1 MCVVSTCLGYLM
13 CVFSLSML
21 LCFATMFPHS
31 VSTLFLSISV
41 VFVLHLW
48 WSCSSPWMCF
58 VSPASHSCATTL
70 RYSLCVRFNHS
81 TVFRRTHSFIHS
93 CVHESLCVLA
103 RMYLPV
109 CACGATID
117 SFACCWV
124 CTHIVCLF
132 LYLHVFEWVSNWRP
146 LSLREWIHCALSC
159 RPCRWTRK
167 RSVCLVNF
175 WLIMFLYFYLIVAYL
190 AYGKVHW
197 WLWPRWGNK
206 HWLELWAW
214 SPQPLIWWLWP
225 HQWGLLM
232 VMTTLR
238 KKNCVELRA
247 RPLQPLNGT
256 TTVKKWILEHDLH
269 SNWR

>member
-159 RPCRWTRK
+159 RPVDWQEK
-167 RSVCLVNF
+167 EVLFLVNF
-175 WLIMFLYFYLIVAYL
+175 
-190 AYGKVHW
+190 
-197 WLWPRWGNK
+197 
-206 HWLELWAW
+206 
-214 SPQPLIWWLWP
+214 
-225 HQWGLLM
+225 
-232 VMTTLR
+232 
-238 KKNCVELRA
+238 
-247 RPLQPLNGT
+247 
-256 TTVKKWILEHDLH
+256 DL
-269 SNWR
+269 